1 MEKPTL
7 EVWTHK
13 WLHIRAQSKC
23 KPRTLENY
31 LDAIQRLF
39 RCIPEW
45 KEKDMNAITNLEIQA
60 AFKATFPLYPGMEG
74 KGYERYHQ
82 PGNPGSFQRHGKNL
96 RTKHV
101 ESHACGSP
109 RNIHDGLTKSGR
121 VLQLCI

>member
-13 WLHIRAQSKC
+13 WLHIRAQSRC

-60 AFKATFPLYPGMEG
+60 AFNDMG
-74 KGYERYHQ
+74 KKYAQSTLNHMRVVLRGTYTMALQNQAVSSNPASNISIPRYASKKQ
-82 PGNPGSFQRHGKNL
+82 
-96 RTKHV
+96 
-101 ESHACGSP
+101 
-109 RNIHDGLTKSGR
+109 IHDLSFME
-121 VLQLCI
+121 